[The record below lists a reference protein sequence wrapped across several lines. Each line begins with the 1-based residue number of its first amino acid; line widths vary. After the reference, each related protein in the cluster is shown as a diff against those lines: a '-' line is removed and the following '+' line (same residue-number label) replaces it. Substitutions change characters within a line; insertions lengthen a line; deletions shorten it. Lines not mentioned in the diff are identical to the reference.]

1 MGLTP
6 MASYVFSYHLKCWAC
21 QTAWAEAMW
30 PKTLDSFKVQV
41 RLRAIYGSLES
52 ERELRQRVD
61 RVMDEA
67 KQLIRQCNQEAMAKE
82 NVLDAEL
89 QQILRGIH
97 REPYTVAELQ
107 ERLDRVAQP
116 VDYAK
121 FENDRR
127 HIIENSR
134 GTPRS

>member
-1 MGLTP
+1 
-6 MASYVFSYHLKCWAC
+6 MASYVLSYPFKCWAC

-30 PKTLDSFKVQV
+30 PKTLDSVEVQV

-52 ERELRQRVD
+52 ERELRRRVD
-61 RVMDEA
+61 RVMDEV
-67 KQLIRQCNQEAMAKE
+67 KQLIGKCNKEAMAKE
-82 NVLDAEL
+82 NALDSEL
-89 QQILRGIH
+89 QQILRDIH
-97 REPYTVAELQ
+97 REPCTVVECQ

-134 GTPRS
+134 GTPGS